1 MTDIDAREL
10 LMPFRIADGA
20 GAGSKAK
27 KSDGPASEGAILF
40 DAQRLRQAAPEWF
53 DPLWWGPR
61 AQAVASGGRGGAW
74 FVNMPSSPEGRAPLS
89 ASASKSASSKAASSK
104 SASTPAVEFGP
115 AVLRHYLRGGLAAK
129 FSRDRHLWRGPAHV
143 RSFQEFRL
151 LCALRAQGLPVP
163 RPIAAVYWR
172 HTLSYRAAILLE
184 RLLDVR
190 SLAELAAGED
200 DPALW
205 RRCGELIARLH
216 CAGLDH
222 ADLNAHNIL
231 FRPDGEGWIIDLDRS
246 RIRPADGAWREA
258 NLRRLERSLLKL
270 RGERSP
276 QRVQEDVRR
285 LREAYDTR
293 WRRGA

>member
-1 MTDIDAREL
+1 
-10 LMPFRIADGA
+10 MPFRMADGA

-27 KSDGPASEGAILF
+27 TSDGPASEGAILF

-53 DPLWWGPR
+53 DPLWWGLR

-74 FVNMPSSPEGRAPLS
+74 FVNMPSAAEGGAPSSVAAS
-89 ASASKSASSKAASSK
+89 ASASAAASD
-104 SASTPAVEFGP
+104 FGP
-115 AVLRHYLRGGLAAK
+115 AVLRHYLRGGLAAR

-151 LCALRAQGLPVP
+151 LSALREQGLPVP

-172 HTLSYRAAILLE
+172 HALSYRAAILLD

-190 SLAELAAGED
+190 SLAELAAADD

-216 CAGLDH
+216 RAGLDH

-246 RIRPADGAWREA
+246 RIRPPASAWREA

-270 RGERSP
+270 RGERPP

-293 WRRGA
+293 WQRGA